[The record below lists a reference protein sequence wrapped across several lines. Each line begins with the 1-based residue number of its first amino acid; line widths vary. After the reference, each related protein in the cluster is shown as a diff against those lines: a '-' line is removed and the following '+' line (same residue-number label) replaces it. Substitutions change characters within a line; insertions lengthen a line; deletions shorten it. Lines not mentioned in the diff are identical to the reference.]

1 MAIVEP
7 LSPTPDGHR
16 RLRLR
21 STSDNQPIHEIT
33 VNTKEDVDAA
43 LARAK
48 AAQLQWAKVPIAERA
63 RIVRGAIDRLVEQRE
78 QVIADIRADTGK
90 TRAEMLMVE
99 IIAACDAI
107 NHWSSCA
114 VRDLSDE
121 VRKTHAF
128 MRPLKK
134 LLIHYRPL
142 GVVGIITPWNGP
154 FALAVNP
161 TTQAL
166 VAGNAVLLKPSEVA
180 PRSGDW
186 TARIFH
192 EAGVPEDLLQV
203 LHGDGETGAA
213 LVNAGVQK
221 ISFTGSVA
229 TGKKIALA
237 CAEQLIPCS
246 LELGG
251 KDAMIVC
258 ADADLERAANG
269 AVFNSIFNTGHV
281 CMGVERVYVVESVAD
296 EFERLLEEKVREVRY
311 AGSSSGELSEI
322 GSLFWDRQLPIIE
335 SHVADAKEKGA
346 EVVVGGE
353 ADTSGGIFYKPTL
366 IRKVDHTMD
375 IMRKETFGPIVS
387 VMRVKDEDEAIR
399 MANDSDYG
407 LSGSVWTRDD
417 QKGIEIAKQLET
429 GSVHINDAS
438 ISYGVLEA
446 PFGGM
451 KDSGVGQ
458 VNGKGALRSYTFQ
471 QPIIIDRWKR
481 KTEQHW
487 YPHTEKTA
495 EDLEQA
501 VKYVYGTWVKKLW
514 FMGK

>member
-7 LSPTPDGHR
+7 LAPSPDGHR
-16 RLRLR
+16 RLGLR
-21 STSDNQPIHEIT
+21 STSSGEPIHEIT
-33 VNTKEDVDAA
+33 VNNRDDVAAA

-48 AAQLQWAKVPIAERA
+48 AAQRDWGSTPVAERA
-63 RIVRGAIDRLVEQRE
+63 RIVRGAIDYLVEHRAE
-78 QVIADIRADTGK
+78 LIDTIRADTGK
-90 TRAEMLMVE
+90 TRAEALMVE
-99 IIAACDAI
+99 VIAACDSI
-107 NHWSSCA
+107 NHWSACA

-134 LLIHYRPL
+134 LVMHYRPL
-142 GVVGIITPWNGP
+142 GVVGVITPWNGP
-154 FALAVNP
+154 FALSVNP
-161 TTQAL
+161 TVQAL
-166 VAGNAVLLKPSEVA
+166 LAGNAVLLKPSEVA

-186 TARIFH
+186 AARIFH
-192 EAGVPEDLLQV
+192 EAGVPEDVMQV

-213 LVNAGVQK
+213 LVSAGVQK

-237 CAEQLIPCS
+237 CAEQLIPCT

-269 AVFNSIFNTGHV
+269 AIFNSIFNTGHV
-281 CMGVERVYVVESVAD
+281 CMGVERIYVVESVAD
-296 EFERLLEEKVREVRY
+296 EFERLVEQKMREVRY
-311 AGSSSGELSEI
+311 AGSNSDELSEI
-322 GSLFWDRQLPIIE
+322 GALFWDRQLPIIE
-335 SHVADAKEKGA
+335 GHVQDAREKGA
-346 EVVVGGE
+346 EVVLGGE
-353 ADTSGGIFYKPTL
+353 ADTHEGLFYKPTL
-366 IRKVDHTMD
+366 VRNVDHTMD
-375 IMRKETFGPIVS
+375 LMRRETFGPIVS
-387 VMRVKDEDEAIR
+387 IMRVKDEDEAIR
-399 MANDSDYG
+399 MANDSEYG

-417 QKGIEIAKQLET
+417 EKGIEIAKRMEA
-429 GSVHINDAS
+429 GSVHVNDAS

-451 KDSGVGQ
+451 KQSGLGQ
-458 VNGKGALRSYTFQ
+458 VNGKHGLRGYTFQ
-471 QPIIIDRWKR
+471 QPIIVDRWKR

-495 EDLEQA
+495 EELDQM
-501 VKYVYGTWVKKLW
+501 VKYVYGTWLKKLP
-514 FMGK
+514 FMRK

>member
-21 STSDNQPIHEIT
+21 STSNNEPIHEIT
-33 VNTKEDVDAA
+33 VNTKEDVEAA
-43 LARAK
+43 LARARE
-48 AAQLQWAKVPIAERA
+48 AQKEWAKVPVAERA
-63 RIVRGAIDRLVEQRE
+63 RIVRGAVDRLVEQRE
-78 QVIADIRADTGK
+78 EVIQMLRDDCGK
-90 TRAEMLMVE
+90 TRAEAIMIEV
-99 IIAACDAI
+99 IAACDAI
-107 NHWSSCA
+107 NHWCA
-114 VRDLSDE
+114 CAERDLRDE
-121 VRKTHAF
+121 VRKLHGF

-134 LLIHYRPL
+134 LVMHYRPL
-142 GVVGIITPWNGP
+142 GVVGVITPWNGP

-161 TTQAL
+161 TVQAVL
-166 VAGNAVLLKPSEVA
+166 AGNAVLLKPSEVA

-186 TARIFH
+186 AARILH
-192 EAGVPEDLLQV
+192 EAGVPQDVVQV

-213 LVNAGVQK
+213 LVRAGVQK

-229 TGKKIALA
+229 TGRKIAAA
-237 CAEQLIPCS
+237 CAEQLIPCT

-258 ADADLERAANG
+258 SDADLERAANG
-269 AVFNSIFNTGHV
+269 AVFNSMMNSGHV
-281 CMGVERVYVVESVAD
+281 CMGVERIYVVESVAD
-296 EFERLLEEKVREVRY
+296 EFERLVEEISRKVRYGGADSDEVVEVGALY
-311 AGSSSGELSEI
+311 
-322 GSLFWDRQLPIIE
+322 WDRQLPIIE
-335 SHVADAKEKGA
+335 SHVADAKRKGA
-346 EVVVGGE
+346 EIVVGGE
-353 ADTSGGIFYKPTL
+353 AVNNGGWFYKPTY
-366 IRKVDHTMD
+366 IRKVDHSMD

-387 VMRVKDEDEAIR
+387 IMRVKDEDEAIR

-407 LSGSVWTRDD
+407 LSGSVWTEDD
-417 QKGIEIAKQLET
+417 DKGIEIAKQLET
-429 GSVHINDAS
+429 GSVHLNDAS

-451 KDSGVGQ
+451 KESGLGQ
-458 VNGKGALRSYTFQ
+458 VNGKGALRGYTFQ

-495 EDLEQA
+495 EELEQA
-501 VKYVYGTWVKKLW
+501 VKYIYGTWLKKLW

>member
-1 MAIVEP
+1 MN
-7 LSPTPDGHR
+7 R
-16 RLRLR
+16 
-21 STSDNQPIHEIT
+21 
-33 VNTKEDVDAA
+33 KEDVAAA
-43 LARAK
+43 LEKARA
-48 AAQLQWAKVPIAERA
+48 AQKEWAKRPVAERA
-63 RIVRGAIDRLVEQRE
+63 EIVRGAIDALVQHRE
-78 QVIADIRADTGK
+78 EVIEMLRQDTGK
-90 TRAEMLMVE
+90 TRAEAIMVE

-107 NHWSSCA
+107 NHWSACA

-121 VRKTHAF
+121 YVKTHAF

-134 LLIHYRPL
+134 LLMHYRPL

-166 VAGNAVLLKPSEVA
+166 LAGNAVLLKPSEVA

-213 LVNAGVQK
+213 LVTAGVQK

-237 CAEQLIPCS
+237 CAEQLIPCT

-251 KDAMIVC
+251 KDAAIVC

-269 AVFNSIFNTGHV
+269 IVFNSIFNTGHV
-281 CMGVERVYVVESVAD
+281 CMGIERVYVVESVAD
-296 EFERLLEEKVREVRY
+296 ELERLLEEKVREVRY
-311 AGSSSGELSEI
+311 AGGSSGRLSEI
-322 GSLFWDRQLPIIE
+322 GALFWDRQLPIIE
-335 SHVADAKEKGA
+335 SHVEDARNKGA

-353 ADTSGGIFYKPTL
+353 ADRTGGLFYKPTL
-366 IRKVDHTMD
+366 VRNVDHTMD
-375 IMRKETFGPIVS
+375 IMRYETFGPIVS
-387 VMRVKDEDEAIR
+387 IMRVEDEDEAIR
-399 MANDSDYG
+399 MANDSEYG

-417 QKGIEIAKQLET
+417 AKGIEIAKRLDT
-429 GSVHINDAS
+429 GTVHLNDSS

-451 KDSGVGQ
+451 KDSGLGQ
-458 VNGKGALRSYTFQ
+458 VNGKGALRSYTFP

-495 EDLEQA
+495 EELEQA

>member
-16 RLRLR
+16 RLGLR
-21 STSDNQPIHEIT
+21 STSNNEPIHEIT
-33 VNTKEDVDAA
+33 VSTKEDVDAA

-48 AAQLQWAKVPIAERA
+48 AAQREWAKIPVAERA
-63 RIVRGAIDRLVEQRE
+63 RIVRGAVDRLVEH
-78 QVIADIRADTGK
+78 RAEVVDMLRDDCGK
-90 TRAEMLMVE
+90 TKAEALMMEV
-99 IIAACDAI
+99 IAACDAI
-107 NHWSSCA
+107 NHWCA
-114 VRDLSDE
+114 CAERDLSDE
-121 VRKTHAF
+121 VRKTHGF
-128 MRPLKK
+128 IRPLKK

-142 GVVGIITPWNGP
+142 GVVGVITPWNGP

-161 TTQAL
+161 TVQAL

-186 TARIFH
+186 TTRIFH
-192 EAGVPEDLLQV
+192 EAGVPEDVVQV

-213 LVNAGVQK
+213 LVRAGVQK

-229 TGKKIALA
+229 TGKKIAAA
-237 CAEQLIPCS
+237 CAEQLIPCT

-269 AVFNSIFNTGHV
+269 AVFNSMFNTGHV
-281 CMGVERVYVVESVAD
+281 CMGVERIYVVESVAD
-296 EFERLLEEKVREVRY
+296 EFERLVEEKAREVRY
-311 AGSSSGELSEI
+311 AGADSDEVSEI
-322 GSLFWDRQLPIIE
+322 GAMFWDRQLPIIE
-335 SHVADAKEKGA
+335 SHVEDARKKGA
-346 EVVVGGE
+346 DVVLGGE
-353 ADTSGGIFYKPTL
+353 ADKNGGLFYKPTF
-366 IRKVDHTMD
+366 IRNVDHTMD
-375 IMRKETFGPIVS
+375 IMRRETFGPIVS
-387 VMRVKDEDEAIR
+387 IMRVKDEDEAIR

-407 LSGSVWTRDD
+407 LSGSVWTQDD
-417 QKGIEIAKQLET
+417 KKGIEIAKQLET

-438 ISYGVLEA
+438 MSYGVLEA

-451 KDSGVGQ
+451 KESGLGQ

-471 QPIIIDRWKR
+471 QPIIIDRWTR

-495 EDLEQA
+495 EEFDQM
-501 VKYVYGTWVKKLW
+501 VKFVFGGWMKKLP
-514 FMGK
+514 FMAK

>member
-7 LSPTPDGHR
+7 LAPTSDGRR
-16 RLRLR
+16 RLGLR
-21 STSDNQPIHEIT
+21 STSNNEPIHEIT

-43 LARAK
+43 LGRARA
-48 AAQLQWAKVPIAERA
+48 AQKEWAKVPIGERA
-63 RIVRGAIDRLVEQRE
+63 GIVRGAIDRLVERRE
-78 QVIADIRADTGK
+78 EAIADIRADTGK
-90 TRAEMLMVE
+90 TRAETLMVE

-107 NHWSSCA
+107 NHWCACA

-134 LLIHYRPL
+134 LVMHYRPL
-142 GVVGIITPWNGP
+142 GVVGVITPWNGP

-161 TTQAL
+161 TVQAIL
-166 VAGNAVLLKPSEVA
+166 AGNAVLLKPSEVA

-186 TARIFH
+186 MARILH
-192 EAGVPEDLLQV
+192 EAGVPEDLVQV

-237 CAEQLIPCS
+237 CAEQLIPCT

-269 AVFNSIFNTGHV
+269 AVFASIFNCGHV

-296 EFERLLEEKVREVRY
+296 EFERLVEEKVREVRY
-311 AGSSSGELSEI
+311 AGSHSDEVSEI

-335 SHVADAKEKGA
+335 RHVEDARNKGA
-346 EVVVGGE
+346 DIVVGGE
-353 ADTSGGIFYKPTL
+353 ADTDAGVFYKPTFV
-366 IRKVDHTMD
+366 RHTDHTMD
-375 IMRKETFGPIVS
+375 IMRHETFGPIVS

-407 LSGSVWTRDD
+407 LSGSVWTKDNR
-417 QKGIEIAKQLET
+417 KGIELAKQLET
-429 GSVHINDAS
+429 GSVLINDAS
-438 ISYGVLEA
+438 VAYGVLEA

-458 VNGKGALRSYTFQ
+458 VNGKGALRSYTFH
-471 QPIIIDRWKR
+471 QPIIIDRWTR

-495 EDLEQA
+495 EELDQL
-501 VKYVYGTWVKKLW
+501 VKYVYGTWMKKLP

>member
-1 MAIVEP
+1 
-7 LSPTPDGHR
+7 
-16 RLRLR
+16 
-21 STSDNQPIHEIT
+21 
-33 VNTKEDVDAA
+33 
-43 LARAK
+43 
-48 AAQLQWAKVPIAERA
+48 
-63 RIVRGAIDRLVEQRE
+63 
-78 QVIADIRADTGK
+78 
-90 TRAEMLMVE
+90 
-99 IIAACDAI
+99 
-107 NHWSSCA
+107 
-114 VRDLSDE
+114 
-121 VRKTHAF
+121 
-128 MRPLKK
+128 
-134 LLIHYRPL
+134 
-142 GVVGIITPWNGP
+142 
-154 FALAVNP
+154 
-161 TTQAL
+161 
-166 VAGNAVLLKPSEVA
+166 VA

-186 TARIFH
+186 AARILH
-192 EAGVPEDLLQV
+192 EAGVPKDVFQV

-237 CAEQLIPCS
+237 CAEQLIPCT

-296 EFERLLEEKVREVRY
+296 EFERLLEEKVRELRY
-311 AGSSSGELSEI
+311 AGSHSDEVSEI
-322 GSLFWDRQLPIIE
+322 GALFWDRQLAIIE
-335 SHVADAKEKGA
+335 SHVEDARQKGA
-346 EVVVGGE
+346 DVAVGGE
-353 ADTSGGIFYKPTL
+353 ADKREGLFYKPTL
-366 IRKVDHTMD
+366 VRNVDHTMD

-387 VMRVKDEDEAIR
+387 VMRVKDEDEAVR
-399 MANDSDYG
+399 MANDSEYG
-407 LSGSVWTRDD
+407 LSGSVWTKDND
-417 QKGIEIAKQLET
+417 KGIEIAKRMET
-429 GSVHINDAS
+429 GSVQINDAS

-451 KDSGVGQ
+451 KESGLGQ

-471 QPIIIDRWKR
+471 QPIIIDRWTR

-495 EDLEQA
+495 EELDQM
-501 VKYVYGTWVKKLW
+501 VKYVYGTWIKKLP

>member
-21 STSDNQPIHEIT
+21 STSDNQPFHEIT
-33 VNTKEDVDAA
+33 VSTREDVEAA
-43 LARAK
+43 LVRARA
-48 AAQLQWAKVPIAERA
+48 AQREWAKVPIAERA
-63 RIVRGAIDRLVEQRE
+63 SIVRGAIDRLVEH
-78 QVIADIRADTGK
+78 RAEIVETVRQDTGK
-90 TRAEMLMVE
+90 TRAEVFMVE
-99 IIAACDAI
+99 IISACDAI

-114 VRDLSDE
+114 ERDLSDE
-121 VRKTHAF
+121 ERKTHAF
-128 MRPLKK
+128 MRPFKK
-134 LLIHYRPL
+134 LMMHYRPL

-161 TTQAL
+161 SVQAL
-166 VAGNAVLLKPSEVA
+166 LAGNAVLLKPSEVA
-180 PRSGDW
+180 PRSADW
-186 TARIFH
+186 TARILH
-192 EAGVPEDLLQV
+192 EAGVPKDVMQV

-237 CAEQLIPCS
+237 CAEQLIPCT

-258 ADADLERAANG
+258 EDADLERAANG
-269 AVFNSIFNTGHV
+269 AVFSSVFNTGHV
-281 CMGVERVYVVESVAD
+281 CMGVERIYVVESVAD
-296 EFERLLEEKVREVRY
+296 EFERLVAEKIRQVRY

-322 GSLFWDRQLPIIE
+322 GALFWDRQLPIIE
-335 SHVADAKEKGA
+335 AHVEDARKKGA

-353 ADTSGGIFYKPTL
+353 ADTSGGLFYKPTFV
-366 IRKVDHTMD
+366 RKVDHTMD
-375 IMRKETFGPIVS
+375 IMRRETFGPIAA

-399 MANDSDYG
+399 LANDSDYG
-407 LSGSVWTRDD
+407 LSGSVWTRDKA
-417 QKGIEIAKQLET
+417 KGVAIAKQLET
-429 GSVHINDAS
+429 GSVQINDAS
-438 ISYGVLEA
+438 TAYGVLEA

-451 KDSGVGQ
+451 KDSGLGQ
-458 VNGKGALRSYTFQ
+458 VNGRGALRSYTFQ
-471 QPIIIDRWKR
+471 QAIIIDRWAK

-495 EDLEQA
+495 DELDQA
-501 VKYVYGTWVKKLW
+501 VKYVYGTWMKKLW
-514 FMGK
+514 FMRK

>member
-353 ADTSGGIFYKPTL
+353 ADTSRGIFYKPTL